1 MSEQNASQQKTTVQV
16 TTTPVSDEGK
26 RGEDDM
32 SGSSR
37 GLIAIV
43 IFGLLLVLFVAG
55 VAATG
60 EFATTSAP
68 VAAPSTGNTNGVA
81 PAAVQQIAAP
91 TNTPAAATTTNTT
104 GATTYTVQQGDWLAA
119 IARRYNTTVPAILAA
134 NPQITDSNSIQPGVT
149 LVLP

>member
-1 MSEQNASQQKTTVQV
+1 MSEQNGNQQN
-16 TTTPVSDEGK
+16 PSSSAPPMPNGNGGK
-26 RGEDDM
+26 PSGEDM

-37 GLIAIV
+37 GLVAIV

-60 EFATTSAP
+60 EFATTAAP
-68 VAAPSTGNTNGVA
+68 VAAPASGVGGVA
-81 PAAVQQIAAP
+81 PAAVQPLAVP
-91 TNTPAAATTTNTT
+91 TNTPAAATTTNTA

-149 LVLP
+149 IVLP

>member
-1 MSEQNASQQKTTVQV
+1 
-16 TTTPVSDEGK
+16 
-26 RGEDDM
+26 M

-37 GLIAIV
+37 GLVAIV
-43 IFGLLLVLFVAG
+43 IFGLLLVLFMAG

-60 EFATTSAP
+60 EFATTAAP
-68 VAAPSTGNTNGVA
+68 VAAPASGAGSIA
-81 PAAVQQIAAP
+81 PAAVQQLAAP
-91 TNTPAAATTTNTT
+91 TNTPAAATTTNTA

-149 LVLP
+149 IVLP

>member
-1 MSEQNASQQKTTVQV
+1 MVAV
-16 TTTPVSDEGK
+16 
-26 RGEDDM
+26 
-32 SGSSR
+32 
-37 GLIAIV
+37 V
-43 IFGLLLVLFVAG
+43 IFVLLLFLFLAG

-60 EFATTSAP
+60 NLTTSSAP
-68 VAAPSTGNTNGVA
+68 VATPVTSSGVVA
-81 PAAVQQIAAP
+81 PAAVQPLAAP
-91 TNTPAAATTTNTT
+91 TNTPAGATTTNTT